1 MDKDLLRGMSSE
13 IEKEL
18 EGLYELRKEMRSIKP
33 SEESIILRR
42 SMGSILHDFY
52 NCCERI
58 FKKIVIDINGRHEDT
73 ERWHKVLLFKMT
85 IPIKGVR
92 PAMISEELAAEL
104 DEYLSFRHVFRNI
117 YGYELRGDRIIYLVK
132 KFDKVAERFI
142 KETRMFLD
150 FLNKE
155 INRKGKG
162 NR

>member
-1 MDKDLLRGMSSE
+1 MDKNILRGLIAE

-18 EGLYELRKEMRSIKP
+18 TSLSELRKEMKEVI
-33 SEESIILRR
+33 SEKDSVIFRR

-58 FKKIVIDINGRHEDT
+58 FKKIAIDVNGGFDETDK
-73 ERWHKVLLFKMT
+73 WHKTLLFKMT

-92 PAMISEELAAEL
+92 PSVISEELAAEL

-117 YGYELRGDRIIYLVK
+117 YGFELKGERIGYLSM
-132 KFDKVAERFI
+132 KFDKAARRFI
-142 KETRMFLD
+142 KEINSLLA

-155 INRKGKG
+155 LAKTRK
-162 NR
+162 